1 MTRFLGAAAVLLATA
16 LSGCGDKDSGGTGT
30 GSSGAGS
37 KKDAGPVGLWTI
49 DIEPMVAK
57 QRGPI
62 LATLKTQMTAIQEQ
76 LKGLSGEDQAK
87 ARQMA
92 LEAVPAELKDL
103 TTAMMTSEAAGI
115 EAVNKM
121 LAEKLGGVDATF
133 DIKSGGT
140 FTSSMSMGPDKQT
153 VEGTWTLEGEKL
165 TLTATKK
172 DGKPPE
178 GRAKK
183 PLVLL
188 WKDGQLAPADPDDIP
203 FSFKRK

>member
-16 LSGCGDKDSGGTGT
+16 LSGCGDKDSGG
-30 GSSGAGS
+30 GSTAG
-37 KKDAGPVGLWTI
+37 KDAGPVGLWTI

-57 QRGPI
+57 QRGPL

-87 ARQMA
+87 AREMA
-92 LEAVPAELKDL
+92 LAAVPAELKEL
-103 TTAMMTSEAAGI
+103 TTAMLTSEAAGI

-121 LAEKLGGVDATF
+121 LAEKLGGIDATF

-188 WKDGQLAPADPDDIP
+188 WKGGGLSPADPDDIP
-203 FSFKRK
+203 FSFKRR